1 MSYIEKEKLIKADI
15 ASIENRVRHAFNQG
29 YNLGFKD
36 GKERTKPLKQEFIL
50 DKLYTEIEQ
59 TSETV
64 DGFLMHD
71 GTKRTVLQIIEK
83 YKTETEVENGNV
95 DWRDKS
101 KTR

>member
-83 YKTETEVENGNV
+83 YKTETEE
-95 DWRDKS
+95 
-101 KTR
+101 